1 MMEEKSLKK
10 LEFDKIRQ
18 MLAQRVSSSMGKE
31 LAMALQPETDPWVIE
46 RWQEETEEG
55 FQMLVRQGE
64 PPFGGI
70 RDLRGLLQRSSVGG
84 LLSMGELLMVA
95 DTARSIREIKN
106 FGKRDEDTP
115 PRPRLDPLFDG
126 LSGYHH
132 LEREIE
138 RCILSEEEM
147 DDHAS
152 EALSGIRRQM
162 NIAQQRVRSQ
172 LNEMIHSASY
182 RTMLQDPVVTM
193 RGGRFC
199 LPVKAEFR
207 ASVKGMVHD
216 QSATGSTVFV
226 EPMAVVVLNNKV
238 AELTAQEKEEIER
251 ILRRLSNMVREVQ
264 KELEADIG
272 IMAQLDFIFA
282 KSKLAYDMDGV
293 KPRFDSERRIDLP
306 KARHPLIDP
315 KKVVPIHIMLGGDF
329 TSLIITG
336 PNTGGKTVSLKTLG
350 LLCLMGQAGLHIPAG
365 SGAVLTV
372 VDQVFADIGDEQS
385 IEQSLS
391 TFSSHMVNI
400 VEILK
405 KVTDQ
410 SLVLFDELGA
420 GTDPVEGAAL
430 ANAILEHLR
439 RRRILTAATTHYSEL
454 KVYALSTA
462 GVENASCE
470 FDVETLK
477 PTYRLLIGVPGKSN
491 AFAISSRLGLPKE
504 VIEEAKE
511 FLESNDIQFEE
522 MMSELE
528 MRRRQAEEEQDKI
541 RSLRMEITALQ
552 KKERAAEEKLAEKQE
567 KILKAAREEAREIL
581 RKAKAEADESIQAI
595 QRAIREGAHVD
606 MRMLEENRTRL
617 RKGAKEMEKD
627 LAASA
632 DRRKSS
638 VDPKLL
644 VRGTKVRL
652 GTLDQECIVLSPPD
666 SRGAMVVQAGILQMN
681 VRAADITA
689 IVPEKDERP
698 KSAVRPKEQDRGVR
712 AGSFGKSATVSVE
725 VDLRGMN
732 AEEALGT
739 LDKYLDDA
747 YLAGLE
753 KVTVIHGKG
762 TGVLRREVQQFL
774 KRRPQVK
781 SYRLGSY
788 GEGESGVTIV
798 ELKTQ

>member
-1 MMEEKSLKK
+1 MTEEKSLKK
-10 LEFDKIRQ
+10 LEFDKICQ
-18 MLAQRVSSSMGKE
+18 MLAQRASSLMGKE
-31 LAMALQPETDPWVIE
+31 LAAALVPETDLWVIE
-46 RWQEETEEG
+46 RLQDETEEG

-70 RDLRGLLQRSSVGG
+70 RDIRGLLQRSSVGG

-95 DTARSIREIKN
+95 DTTRSIRQIKN
-106 FGKRDEDTP
+106 FGKREEDTP
-115 PRPRLDPLFDG
+115 PRPRLDPLFAG
-126 LSGYHH
+126 LSSYTH
-132 LEREIE
+132 LEKEIE
-138 RCILSEEEM
+138 RCILSEEDM

-152 EALSGIRRQM
+152 EALASIRKQM
-162 NIAQQRVRSQ
+162 IIAQQRVRSH
-172 LNEMIHSASY
+172 LNEMIHSATY

-193 RGGRFC
+193 RSGRFC

-207 ASVKGMVHD
+207 GNIKGMVHD

-238 AELTAQEKEEIER
+238 AELAAEEKEEIER

-264 KELEADIG
+264 KELLADIE

-282 KSKLAYDMDGV
+282 KAKLAYDMNAV
-293 KPRFDSERRIDLP
+293 KPHIDPGRRIDLP
-306 KARHPLIDP
+306 KARHPLIDAQ
-315 KKVVPIHIMLGGDF
+315 KVVPIHIMLGGDF

-350 LLCLMGQAGLHIPAG
+350 LMCLMGQAGLHIPAA

-400 VEILK
+400 VDILK

-439 RRRILTAATTHYSEL
+439 KRKILTAATTHYSEL
-454 KVYALSTA
+454 KVYALSTED
-462 GVENASCE
+462 VENASCE

-511 FLESNDIQFEE
+511 LLESNDIQFEE

-552 KKERAAEEKLAEKQE
+552 KKEKAAEEKMAEKQE

-595 QRAIREGAHVD
+595 QKAIREGAHVD
-606 MRMLEENRTRL
+606 MRMLEENRSRL

-627 LAASA
+627 LAAAA
-632 DRRKSS
+632 DRRKAS

-644 VRGTKVRL
+644 VKGTKVRL
-652 GTLDQECIVLSPPD
+652 GTLDQDCIVLSPPD
-666 SRGAMVVQAGILQMN
+666 ERGSMVVQAGILQMN

-689 IVPEKDERP
+689 IVPEKEERP
-698 KSAVRPKEQDRGVR
+698 KGAVRSKDQDRGIR
-712 AGSFGKSATVSVE
+712 AGSFGKSTTVSVE

-774 KRRPQVK
+774 KKRPQVK